1 MEDAYANLSEEEIR
15 EIYEDIEADY
25 WISYEKENSETF
37 DQKEISTFSIVWM
50 RRYEILYKRS

>member
-15 EIYEDIEADY
+15 EIYEDTEADY

-37 DQKEISTFSIVWM
+37 D
-50 RRYEILYKRS
+50 

>member
-25 WISYEKENSETF
+25 WISYEEENSETF